1 MLVIK
6 YYILAHQSFLVLHC
20 FHWDFNDLQFSVIYN
35 AISFIRGLLEALV
48 LINMDIVVI
57 IIP

>member
-1 MLVIK
+1 MLIIK
-6 YYILAHQSFLVLHC
+6 YDILAHQSFLVLHC
-20 FHWDFNDLQFSVIYN
+20 FHWDFNDLPFSVIYN
-35 AISFIRGLLEALV
+35 EISLIRGILEALV